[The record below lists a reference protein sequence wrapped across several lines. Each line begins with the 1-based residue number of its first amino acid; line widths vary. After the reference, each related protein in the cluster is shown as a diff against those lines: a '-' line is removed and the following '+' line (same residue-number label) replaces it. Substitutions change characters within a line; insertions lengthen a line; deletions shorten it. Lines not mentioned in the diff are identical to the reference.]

1 MRELFFL
8 LGVLLFGGC
17 CSLPNDVTWQRF
29 EYVDPEMGVDFHLK
43 FYAKDLAMAERIAR
57 KTYARVEDLNAIF
70 SDYNPASELNR
81 LSHPPHGQSVKV
93 SRELFDI
100 LQLAQTLAH
109 ETDGA
114 FDITAGPM
122 IRLWRTARKQQKLP
136 SPIALA
142 DVKNRVGFKKIKLN
156 SHNRTVTL
164 LAANMQ
170 LDLGGIAKGFVVDEA
185 MKTLKA
191 NCIRRAFV
199 AASGDILTSGPP
211 IGQEG
216 WRVLV
221 RNVDQFGNLYPRTV
235 HLRHQALSTSGDT
248 EQFVEINGRR
258 YSHIVDPRTG
268 YGLAHRMQVTV
279 VSKASAKSDS
289 HATAISVL
297 GHKAGLTFAK
307 RKELQTLILDLK
319 SEKPR
324 VTQSLYWR
332 LW

>member
-1 MRELFFL
+1 
-8 LGVLLFGGC
+8 
-17 CSLPNDVTWQRF
+17 
-29 EYVDPEMGVDFHLK
+29 MGVDFHLK
-43 FYAKDLAMAERIAR
+43 FYAKDLPTAERIAR
-57 KTYARVEDLNAIF
+57 ETYARVETLNAIF

-81 LSHPPHGQSVKV
+81 LSQKPHGQSVKV

-100 LQLAQTLAH
+100 LQRAQQLAR
-109 ETDGA
+109 ETAGA

-136 SPIALA
+136 SPVALA
-142 DVKNRVGFKKIKLN
+142 AVKNRVGYKKIRLN
-156 SHNRTVTL
+156 ARNRTVTL

-170 LDLGGIAKGFVVDEA
+170 LDLGGIAKGFAVDEA

-191 NCIRRAFV
+191 NCIHRAFV

-211 IGQEG
+211 IGHEG
-216 WRVLV
+216 WRVLI
-221 RNVDQFGNLYPRTV
+221 RNVDQFGNVYPHTV
-235 HLRHQALSTSGDT
+235 HLKHQALSTSGDT
-248 EQFVEINGRR
+248 EQFVKINGRR

-268 YGLAHRMQVTV
+268 YGLTHRIQVVV
-279 VSKASAKSDS
+279 VSEASAKSDS

-297 GHKAGLTFAK
+297 GHKAGLAFAK
-307 RKELQTLILDLK
+307 RKELQTLFLDLK
-319 SEKPR
+319 SEKPH

>member
-1 MRELFFL
+1 
-8 LGVLLFGGC
+8 
-17 CSLPNDVTWQRF
+17 
-29 EYVDPEMGVDFHLK
+29 
-43 FYAKDLAMAERIAR
+43 
-57 KTYARVEDLNAIF
+57 
-70 SDYNPASELNR
+70 
-81 LSHPPHGQSVKV
+81 
-93 SRELFDI
+93 
-100 LQLAQTLAH
+100 
-109 ETDGA
+109 
-114 FDITAGPM
+114 M

-136 SPIALA
+136 SPVALA
-142 DVKNRVGFKKIKLN
+142 AVKNRVGYKKIRLN
-156 SHNRTVTL
+156 SRNRTVTL

-170 LDLGGIAKGFVVDEA
+170 LDLGGIAKGFAVDEA

-191 NCIRRAFV
+191 NCIHRALV

-211 IGQEG
+211 IGHEG

-297 GHKAGLTFAK
+297 GHKAGLAFAK

>member
-1 MRELFFL
+1 MRVLFCLF
-8 LGVLLFGGC
+8 GFLLFGGC
-17 CSLPNDVTWQRF
+17 CCLPNDTAWQRF

-43 FYAKDLAMAERIAR
+43 FYAKDRPTAERIAR
-57 KTYARVEDLNAIF
+57 KTYARVEALNAIF
-70 SDYNPASELNR
+70 SDYHPASELNR
-81 LSHPPHGQSVKV
+81 LCQKPQGHPVKV
-93 SRELFDI
+93 SRDLFEI
-100 LQLAQTLAH
+100 LQRAQILAR

-136 SPIALA
+136 SPVALA
-142 DVKNRVGFKKIKLN
+142 AVKNRVGYKKIRLN
-156 SHNRTVTL
+156 SRNRTVTL

-170 LDLGGIAKGFVVDEA
+170 LDLGGIAKGFAVDEA

-191 NCIRRAFV
+191 NCIHRAFV
-199 AASGDILTSGPP
+199 AASGDMLTSGPP
-211 IGQEG
+211 IGHEG
-216 WRVLV
+216 WRVLI
-221 RNVDQFGNLYPRTV
+221 RNVDQFGNVYPRTV
-235 HLRHQALSTSGDT
+235 HLNHQALSTSGDT
-248 EQFVEINGRR
+248 EQFVLINGQR

-268 YGLAHRMQVTV
+268 YGLTHRIQVTV
-279 VSKASAKSDS
+279 VSKASVKSDS

-319 SEKPR
+319 NENPR
-324 VTQSLYWR
+324 ITQSLYWR